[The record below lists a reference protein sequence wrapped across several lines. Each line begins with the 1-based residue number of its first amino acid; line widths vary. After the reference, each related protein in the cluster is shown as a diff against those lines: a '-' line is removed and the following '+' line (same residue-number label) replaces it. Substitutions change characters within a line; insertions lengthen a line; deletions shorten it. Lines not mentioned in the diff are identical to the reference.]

1 MENLLPNLDLEVL
14 QQRTNEAAM
23 KGALQAIDEYYT
35 GYNSPFKKA
44 ISEKLEGTTLS
55 GGIDLPDIIALI
67 NEKLGKE
74 LDEIA
79 NTAIG
84 KTFIP
89 QLSSIIFR
97 QPKEVKF
104 SDILKEFIKAYDI
117 SADDGRYAS
126 VDIKPGNVSDW
137 LNVIISCGAHEH
149 TITLHSVFET
159 KKDAAPKRQLLS
171 LPYKY
176 RSISDYGQKM
186 KLILP
191 EERAELELPFSRSV
205 LDDKFCR
212 YIAALVIGRSHI
224 EMDCEDFEESM
235 FQDDN
240 Y

>member
-1 MENLLPNLDLEVL
+1 MKNLLPTLDLEVL

-44 ISEKLEGTTLS
+44 ISEKLEGITLS

-79 NTAIG
+79 HTAIG

-89 QLSSIIFR
+89 QLSNILLR

-104 SDILKEFIKAYDI
+104 SDILKAFIDAYEV
-117 SADDGRYAS
+117 SEDDYAS
-126 VDIKPGNVSDW
+126 VSIKPSDVSDW
-137 LNVIISCGAHEH
+137 LNVTISGGEHEH

-159 KKDAAPKRQLLS
+159 RKDETPKRQLLS

-176 RSISDYGQKM
+176 RSTSDYGQKM

-212 YIAALVIGRSHI
+212 YIASLVIGRSHI
-224 EMDCEDFEESM
+224 EMDCEDFQESM
-235 FQDDN
+235 FHQDDE